1 MCIGIPM
8 TLQVIDYPLATGIVD
23 GVQRDINLSLI
34 AQEELNIGDIVLVH
48 AGFGVTK
55 VDQSYVDE
63 MRKILSEVELESA
76 NSYKTW

>member
-8 TLQVIDYPLATGIVD
+8 TLQEIDYPLATGIVD
-23 GVQRDINLSLI
+23 GVQRDINLSLL
-34 AQEELNIGDIVLVH
+34 AQEEINIGDIVLVH

-63 MRKILSEVELESA
+63 MRKLIIEIESKSS
-76 NSYKTW
+76 NTYKSW

>member
-8 TLQVIDYPLATGIVD
+8 TLQEIDYPLATGIVD
-23 GVQRDINLSLI
+23 GVQRDINLSLL
-34 AQEELNIGDIVLVH
+34 AQEEIHIGDIVLVH

-63 MRKILSEVELESA
+63 MRKLIVEIESKSA
-76 NSYKTW
+76 NTYKSW

>member
-8 TLQVIDYPLATGIVD
+8 TLQVIDYPYATGIVD

-34 AQEELNIGDIVLVH
+34 AQEEINIGDIVLVH

-55 VDQSYVDE
+55 VDQNYVDE
-63 MRKILSEVELESA
+63 LRKTIAEIESKSA
-76 NSYKTW
+76 NPYKSW